1 VSSGKEYIKVSVAIP
16 IYNGAKFLERAINSV
31 LNQSK
36 KVHDIIIVDDASTD
50 NSSEVIQSIKS
61 KNPQTDIKY
70 YRNETNIGYSANWNK
85 CFEYCKTKYLLI
97 LHQDDMLKTNA
108 FETLYNFL
116 QINPDYAIVGA
127 YEEYINENDEIISSK
142 KLLKTRYYEKGQV
155 YEFVVN
161 HGSYIA
167 CSSVMFDMEKIKK
180 VGYFDEDVIA
190 TDELYWPKVLTKYP
204 IAILGEKLIFRGIHK
219 NQTEYAHFVQYEKD
233 AFDIYKKFQRIIVY
247 ESREPYK
254 KKLAKFLKLKFS
266 KGWISI
272 IAVGLAKQGYKIIPI
287 KYIYRAVK
295 LNPAIIFYFPK
306 MWKSFGKLIVF
317 LIGFKNK
324 NIS

>member
-1 VSSGKEYIKVSVAIP
+1 MSSGKEYIKVSVAIP